1 MPKRNIGALQ
11 VPNYTR
17 KYFYYHELGLNVF
30 MFFENKRGGATQQS
44 GESHRC
50 RVTLYILYRAVC
62 KMGYKLTSILF
73 EMTSLNC

>member
-1 MPKRNIGALQ
+1 MNFLNIDLRVEQAKEIEPRN
-11 VPNYTR
+11 
-17 KYFYYHELGLNVF
+17 KYRE
-30 MFFENKRGGATQQS
+30 GGATQQS